1 MTIFVGE
8 KRHRFY
14 SIDRIEMMR
23 SMFIAGSHIE
33 DVAEALSTPER
44 PVTRAAVYA
53 ACARYG
59 VNEKYLSKRR
69 RRLKRQAVS
78 LPRCYPRIDEI
89 FIAEAQRRGMRLA
102 TLGRLIIE
110 AVIRDNLFSA
120 ILDP

>member
-1 MTIFVGE
+1 M
-8 KRHRFY
+8 RSSRFY
-14 SIDRIEMMR
+14 DGNRIEMMR
-23 SMFIAGSHIE
+23 SMFIGGSHIE
-33 DVAEALSTPER
+33 DVAAALSTPER
-44 PVTRAAVYA
+44 RVTKAGVYA

-78 LPRCYPRIDEI
+78 LPRCYPRIDDI